1 MADEEKT
8 SPKRPDQSR
17 LKVTKEELEASGL
30 SLRDYMNKQLGLKR
44 RDGSAPESAPAKA
57 SSSKA
62 GPSATPSAGS
72 QMGPGSS
79 ATKDASKSESPK
91 FKMPIVKFFEGIR
104 ERGNKGPEERDL
116 KSEPAAKAPAKDM
129 ESEKPREDFA
139 SIKNMLSDRRA
150 RIARDNA
157 ALESGMKKGGTVKM
171 AKGGSASSRADGCAQ
186 RGKTKGMMR

>member
-1 MADEEKT
+1 MADEKT
-8 SPKRPDQSR
+8 TPKRPDHSR
-17 LKVTKEELEASGL
+17 LKVTKEELDASGL

-62 GPSATPSAGS
+62 GPSATPFAGS

-79 ATKDASKSESPK
+79 ATK
-91 FKMPIVKFFEGIR
+91 G
-104 ERGNKGPEERDL
+104 
-116 KSEPAAKAPAKDM
+116 M

-157 ALESGMKKGGTVKM
+157 ALESGMKKGGKVKKM
-171 AKGGSASSRADGCAQ
+171 ANGGSASSRGDGIASKGKT
-186 RGKTKGMMR
+186 RGKMC

>member
-1 MADEEKT
+1 MAEEKT
-8 SPKRPDQSR
+8 LPKRPDQSR

-30 SLRDYMNKQLGLKR
+30 SLRDYMNKQKGLTR

-79 ATKDASKSESPK
+79 ATKDASKSESPR
-91 FKMPIVKFFEGIR
+91 FKSPIVKFFEGIR
-104 ERGNKGPEERDL
+104 ERGDKDLAER
-116 KSEPAAKAPAKDM
+116 
-129 ESEKPREDFA
+129 
-139 SIKNMLSDRRA
+139 
-150 RIARDNA
+150 
-157 ALESGMKKGGTVKM
+157 GMKKGGTVKM
-171 AKGGSASSRADGCAQ
+171 ASGGSASSRADGCAQ